1 MVKYVK
7 VEAGKVT
14 DTSDEPKPGYVP
26 SNNENV
32 QVGDRHQDQGQG
44 QSGQTGQGQSGQTPP
59 KK

>member
-1 MVKYVK
+1 MKYVK

-14 DTSDEPKPGYVP
+14 DVADAPKPGYVP

-32 QVGDRHQDQGQG
+32 QAGDRHDQGQG
-44 QSGQTGQGQSGQTPP
+44 QEQPQGQNPNQAPP

>member
-1 MVKYVK
+1 MKYVK

-26 SNNENV
+26 SNTDNI
-32 QVGDRHQDQGQG
+32 QIGDRHPATGEGQG
-44 QSGQTGQGQSGQTPP
+44 QQPQATPQTPP